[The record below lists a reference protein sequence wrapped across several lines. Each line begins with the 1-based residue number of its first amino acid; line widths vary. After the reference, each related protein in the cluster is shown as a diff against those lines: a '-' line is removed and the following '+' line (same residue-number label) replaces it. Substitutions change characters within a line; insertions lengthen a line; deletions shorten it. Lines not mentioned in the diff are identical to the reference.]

1 MKKHFLLSILFL
13 GTIFSAFA
21 QSPVPSLII
30 TEIYYNSP
38 NSGVDSL
45 EYVEIY
51 NKGTTAQSLNKFTFR
66 SAFVD
71 TFPNI
76 ELAAGAYYVVTSD
89 AAFFLKATKT
99 TARQWKS
106 GTLGNTGET
115 IQLWSD
121 TGVMVD
127 SVRFRTTAP
136 WPTTPNGNGPS
147 MELCDLASN
156 NDVGG
161 SWGASTTLIGYSL
174 NNQNGQAT
182 PMLGTPGKANK
193 CTGSGGGGTGT
204 LVIKDINAQT
214 NKNTAV
220 NINIAQPNGLGG
232 GGGAGGGAIT
242 SSGVVKQAANGVVT
256 KPAGGGGGGAVNNNA
271 LIYTPNT
278 GFAGIDKFDYFI
290 CTANG
295 CDSATITV
303 RVIEPTYNNST
314 IGKATAQTAIIGTS
328 PDSLNRYVEIEG
340 IVHSPN
346 YSTTG
351 IQFTLI
357 DSKYKTDGIEANRAT
372 TVGGYKVKEGDK
384 LRVRGR
390 IAQTNNVNRVAIDT
404 LWVKESNVKLQEPT
418 LVSILDEGT
427 ENMLVVLSEVSIVD
441 STKWTNTATGNF
453 FVVEVTPDNG
463 ATKYQV
469 RIDKDLTD
477 LSNWKAPKGKF
488 DLVGIGFQGVAAAGG
503 GGGGNPLAGAPYQI
517 MPRYIK
523 DFKFPLAANDVLLGQ
538 NISVFPN
545 PFNEEIIVTMKEQMD
560 FVVLKDVLGRAI
572 TKIAQPAANQT
583 IDTKNLMSGVY
594 FISVQKDGRQF
605 VTKIVKQ

>member
-13 GTIFSAFA
+13 GTFFSAFA

-30 TEIYYNSP
+30 TEIYYNAP
-38 NSGVDSL
+38 NSGADSL

-51 NKGTTAQSLNKFTFR
+51 NKGTTAQSLNNFTFR

-71 TFPNI
+71 TLPNI

-89 AAFFLKATKT
+89 AAFFQKATKA

-106 GTLGNTGET
+106 GTLANTGET

-121 TGVMVD
+121 AGVMVD
-127 SVRFRTTAP
+127 SVRFRAITP
-136 WPTTPNGNGPS
+136 WPTTSNGSGPS

-161 SWGASTTLIGYSL
+161 SWGSSTTAIGYSL
-174 NNQNGQAT
+174 NNQNGQAIAL
-182 PMLGTPGKANK
+182 LGTPGLANK
-193 CTGSGGGGTGT
+193 CTGGGGGGTGT

-220 NINIAQPNGLGG
+220 NINIAQPNGIGGGG
-232 GGGAGGGAIT
+232 GGGANAIT
-242 SSGVVKQAANGVVT
+242 SSGVVKQAANGNVT
-256 KPAGGGGGGAVNNNA
+256 KPVGGGGNVNNNA
-271 LIYTPNT
+271 LTYTPNS
-278 GFAGIDKFDYFI
+278 GFSGIDKFEYFI

-295 CDSATITV
+295 CDSAVITV

-314 IGKATAQTAIIGTS
+314 IGKATAQTALIGTA
-328 PDSLNRYVEIEG
+328 PDSLNRFVEIEG

-372 TVGGYKVKEGDK
+372 TVGGYKVKEGDRLK
-384 LRVRGR
+384 VRGR
-390 IAQTNNVNRVAIDT
+390 IAQANNVNRITVDT

-418 LVSILDEGT
+418 LVSVLDEGT
-427 ENMLVVLSEVSIVD
+427 ENMLVTLSEVSVLD
-441 STKWTNTATGNF
+441 STKWTNTGTGNF

-463 ATKYQV
+463 ITKYQV
-469 RIDKDLTD
+469 RIDKDLAD

-488 DLVGIGFQGVAAAGG
+488 DLIGIGFQGVATAG
-503 GGGGNPLAGAPYQI
+503 GGGGNPLASAPYQI
-517 MPRYIK
+517 MPRYIG
-523 DFKFPLAANDVLLGQ
+523 DFKFPLATNDILLGQ

-545 PFNEEIIVTMKEQMD
+545 PFQEEIIVTMKEQMD
-560 FVVLKDVLGRAI
+560 FVVLKDVLGRVI

-583 IDTKNLMSGVY
+583 IDTKNLISGVY

-605 VTKIVKQ
+605 VTKVVKQ

>member
-1 MKKHFLLSILFL
+1 L
-13 GTIFSAFA
+13 
-21 QSPVPSLII
+21 
-30 TEIYYNSP
+30 P
-38 NSGVDSL
+38 NV
-45 EYVEIY
+45 
-51 NKGTTAQSLNKFTFR
+51 
-66 SAFVD
+66 
-71 TFPNI
+71 

-99 TARQWKS
+99 ATHQWKS

-121 TGVMVD
+121 AGVMVD
-127 SVRFRTTAP
+127 SVRFRAVAP
-136 WPTTPNGNGPS
+136 WPTTANGNGPS

-156 NDVGG
+156 NDLGG
-161 SWGASTTLIGYSL
+161 SWAASTTAIGYSL
-174 NNQNGQAT
+174 NNQNGQAV

-193 CTGSGGGGTGT
+193 CTGGGGGGTGSAPI
-204 LVIKDINAQT
+204 IKDLTAQT

-220 NINIAQPNGLGG
+220 NINIAQLNGLGG
-232 GGGAGGGAIT
+232 GGGGGTNTITNSGA
-242 SSGVVKQAANGVVT
+242 VKPATNGNVT
-256 KPAGGGGGGAVNNNA
+256 KPTGGGGVVNNNV
-271 LIYTPNT
+271 LTYTPNN
-278 GFAGIDKFDYFI
+278 GFVGIDKFDYFV
-290 CTANG
+290 CTAGG
-295 CDSATITV
+295 CDSASITV
-303 RVIEPTYNNST
+303 RVVEPVFNNST
-314 IGKATAQTAIIGTS
+314 IGKITAQTAVLGTA
-328 PDSLNRYVEIEG
+328 PDSLNRFVEIEG

-357 DSKYKTDGIEANRAT
+357 DSKYKTDGIEAVRAT
-372 TVGGYKVKEGDK
+372 TVGGYKVIEGDRLK
-384 LRVRGR
+384 VRGR
-390 IAQTNNVNRVAIDT
+390 IAQTNNVNRIVIDS

-418 LVSILDEGT
+418 LVSILDEST
-427 ENMLVVLSEVSIVD
+427 ENMLVTLSEVSIVD

-503 GGGGNPLAGAPYQI
+503 GGIPTTSAPYQI

-523 DFKFPLAANDVLLGQ
+523 DFKFPLATNDALLGQ

-560 FVVLKDVLGRAI
+560 FVVLKDMLGRAI
-572 TKIAQPAANQT
+572 AKIAQPAANQT
-583 IDTKNLMSGVY
+583 IDTKDLMSGVY

-605 VTKIVKQ
+605 VTKVVKQ